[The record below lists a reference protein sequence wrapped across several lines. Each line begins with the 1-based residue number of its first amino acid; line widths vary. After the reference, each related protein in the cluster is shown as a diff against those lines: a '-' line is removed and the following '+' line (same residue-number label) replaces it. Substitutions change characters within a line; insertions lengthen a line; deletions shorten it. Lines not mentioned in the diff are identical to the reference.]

1 MVSCFHETVLPA
13 AHVGLFGI
21 SPCLE
26 ASEKDQ
32 DEVEGATT
40 EALPGSLFLLVR
52 ASQFCVAPAG
62 QTKLRSGG
70 LREGWLTH
78 VGGCAPCCRPR
89 TRPWRRRF
97 AISLA
102 QVVLAFRC
110 GWSRELLTNSD
121 ELEGLLIQAAS
132 AQTADPKAVRP
143 GVLLVCASAFG
154 SADCGLCLL
163 VQDEQLQK
171 SEEAPAKTANRCV
184 RQTRRQKHRKAP
196 LHPAGFGPTSTRS
209 GHQAVG
215 NGAAGGYNG
224 TAGGYNGTGS
234 GRTPDNV
241 VASRTSQRQRKGQF
255 AQAGAQRGPAKL
267 RDGPAEVRGGP
278 AEVRGG
284 PAELQGSQRKH
295 PGRTSPG
302 RGFCM
307 CSCCC

>member
-1 MVSCFHETVLPA
+1 MVSCSHETVLPA

-70 LREGWLTH
+70 LREGCLTH

-102 QVVLAFRC
+102 QVVSAFRC
-110 GWSRELLTNSD
+110 GGSRELLTNSD

-154 SADCGLCLL
+154 SADCFACWCRTSSCRRARR
-163 VQDEQLQK
+163 LQPK
-171 SEEAPAKTANRCV
+171 PQTDVVGK
-184 RQTRRQKHRKAP
+184 RQTHGKAP
-196 LHPAGFGPTSTRS
+196 LHPAGSVRSPTIAKS
-209 GHQAVG
+209 GHQS
-215 NGAAGGYNG
+215 AGNG
-224 TAGGYNGTGS
+224 TAGG
-234 GRTPDNV
+234 
-241 VASRTSQRQRKGQF
+241 
-255 AQAGAQRGPAKL
+255 
-267 RDGPAEVRGGP
+267 
-278 AEVRGG
+278 
-284 PAELQGSQRKH
+284 
-295 PGRTSPG
+295 
-302 RGFCM
+302 
-307 CSCCC
+307 

>member
-1 MVSCFHETVLPA
+1 MISCFHESVLPA
-13 AHVGLFGI
+13 AHVSLFGI

-132 AQTADPKAVRP
+132 AQTTDPKAVRP

-154 SADCGLCLL
+154 SADCG
-163 VQDEQLQK
+163 
-171 SEEAPAKTANRCV
+171 P
-184 RQTRRQKHRKAP
+184 
-196 LHPAGFGPTSTRS
+196 
-209 GHQAVG
+209 
-215 NGAAGGYNG
+215 
-224 TAGGYNGTGS
+224 
-234 GRTPDNV
+234 
-241 VASRTSQRQRKGQF
+241 RTSSCRRRFRRKRRSRRCSGSNTVVCLMWID
-255 AQAGAQRGPAKL
+255 AGST
-267 RDGPAEVRGGP
+267 
-278 AEVRGG
+278 
-284 PAELQGSQRKH
+284 SQSRYFLK
-295 PGRTSPG
+295 
-302 RGFCM
+302 FVA
-307 CSCCC
+307 